1 MLTSAAPVGSGHSG
15 TSSGHSGTSSND
27 MDPLQA
33 LLKPLQYDYGQV
45 FKDLRSKHYTARSS
59 MWGHYRKYEVL
70 KDTASAE
77 ADEERTK
84 GQEAYMEGEDAR
96 KEVFKEAE
104 RLCKVITD
112 QHKGENNRSERAK
125 IGPKM
130 SEIGWQVDFYKEV
143 EKNPFDPFH

>member
-33 LLKPLQYDYGQV
+33 LLKPLQYEYGQV

-84 GQEAYMEGEDAR
+84 GQDAYMEGEDAR
-96 KEVFKEAE
+96 KELLKEAE
-104 RLCKVITD
+104 RLCEVITGE
-112 QHKGENNRSERAK
+112 HKVAGKPERAK

-130 SEIGWQVDFYKEV
+130 SDIGWQVKFYSKE
-143 EKNPFDPFH
+143 EPNPFDSIH